1 MSRVYDFYKIL
12 MHGFLL
18 CLLSL
23 FSVVAGSQELKKIR
37 YPQVFVKSIY
47 QNQLNY
53 FSEVLTLA
61 LDKSGLAYDLEF
73 VDIPDLAQTR
83 SQWLIQQG
91 YYDIHWLVTNT
102 ERETE
107 LMPIRIP
114 LYKGLLGLRIS
125 FVNSAKKTILGNV
138 AGLDELKMLLVGQ
151 GRDWM
156 DTKLLNF
163 HQFKLMEAS
172 TTLALFEMLNINRI
186 DYFPRSIL
194 EIDYESQQTVASGL
208 SVDQNI
214 ALYYPEAVYFFVRK
228 ENVALHDHVSKGL
241 NIAIDDGSFQ
251 QIFERY
257 FGETIAQAQLDK
269 RRIFQLSNPFLPP
282 KTPLDDKRLWHPL
295 TFE

>member
-1 MSRVYDFYKIL
+1 MLRVNDCLIVVIKTV
-12 MHGFLL
+12 LL
-18 CLLSL
+18 CALLLVSL
-23 FSVVAGSQELKKIR
+23 AASSQELKKVR
-37 YPQVFVKSIY
+37 YPQVLTKSIY

-53 FSEVLTLA
+53 FLEVLELA
-61 LDKSGLAYDLEF
+61 LNKSDLNYEIDI

-91 YYDIHWLVTNT
+91 YYDIHWLASSI

-107 LMPIRIP
+107 LLPVRIP
-114 LYKGLLGLRIS
+114 LYKGLIGLRIG
-125 FVNSAKKTILGNV
+125 FVNKANANIMANIS
-138 AGLDELKMLLVGQ
+138 GLDQLKLLTTGQ

-156 DTKLLNF
+156 DTKLLNY

-172 TTLALFEMLNINRI
+172 TTLALFDMLNVNRI

-194 EIDYESQQTVASGL
+194 EIDYESQQPPASGL
-208 SVDQNI
+208 SIDPHI
-214 ALYYPEAVYFFVRK
+214 ALYYPETVYFFVRK
-228 ENVALHDHVSKGL
+228 DNIALHDHVTKGL